1 MTNGILDV
9 SEIRTDKI
17 ISKTGSTVAIDS
29 NPTGSGFVSSS
40 TGVAD
45 AGKGILLDLV
55 GKVDNSMINQSG
67 IDHVDLANIGT
78 NTHAQIDTH
87 IADNSNPHSVTAA
100 QVGAYNTSEFI
111 NTTTGAGDAG
121 KPIKTDAG
129 GLVDNSFLPSL
140 PIAEQNKVIV
150 NNLADFPA
158 PVANVITLIDGKDYR
173 ISGVVNIGINRIVF
187 GDNCGITGDNPQND
201 ILVYEGVGNMFTAI
215 NQNLILLRIG
225 ISCDAGTLFDATD
238 IDYTIDPSVDPFQ
251 GRSKRF
257 YVFNCNL
264 IGGVAGNGSN
274 LGAVEGF
281 GTVNFNANLITGWDA
296 GFKLSNGL
304 SFQGLNNK
312 SVLWNGQGATM
323 FTLRDNNWS
332 AQTGGAGSYIPT
344 GINALNFNGN
354 ILHPRTADYGINIE
368 PGSTTVSGNVSGN
381 IFLSTGLTTGGTFN
395 PASLGYNDLP
405 AYNIQ
410 GNQGIADNTATIQAS
425 SNKFSNIVTTINTQN
440 VPVKLNLDN
449 TIKTSENLL
458 FSSRILVTSAATFEE
473 GQIITGGT
481 STYTGKIQSIDL
493 VNDYIYV
500 EYVIDGA
507 GASQFFTVGETIT
520 SLTASTTY
528 NGIDGSYKYY
538 GFKDISTRLLA
549 TITMEK
555 ILNGRD
561 IFEIIP
567 YKNGIALSEISAIQY
582 LEQTRPMTITCQGII
597 DFIQDDILEIYIQNV
612 DSNDNGECQSYV
624 LNISAR

>member
-1 MTNGILDV
+1 MQSAAYEEGWTDAVISGDKRPPLEEFNGIKYVNDTQTAYLFQEGIAV
-9 SEIRTDKI
+9 W
-17 ISKTGSTVAIDS
+17 
-29 NPTGSGFVSSS
+29 
-40 TGVAD
+40 D
-45 AGKGILLDLV
+45 AGTEYHENSIVKLDGTVNLY
-55 GKVDNSMINQSG
+55 KSLTNN
-67 IDHVDLANIGT
+67 NIGNALT
-78 NTHAQIDTH
+78 DPVNWEFLTDF
-87 IADNSNPHSVTAA
+87 NGSV
-100 QVGAYNTSEFI
+100 V
-111 NTTTGAGDAG
+111 
-121 KPIKTDAG
+121 
-129 GLVDNSFLPSL
+129 
-140 PIAEQNKVIV
+140 EQNKVIV
-150 NNLADFPA
+150 NSLADFPA
-158 PVANVITLIDGKDYR
+158 PVANVITLTDGKDYR
-173 ISGVVNIGINRIVF
+173 ISGVVNIGINRIVY

-201 ILVYEGVGNMFTAI
+201 ILVYEGVSNMFTSI

-225 ISCDAGTLFDATD
+225 INCDAGTLFDATD
-238 IDYTIDPSVDPFQ
+238 IDYTIDPLVDPFQ

-274 LGAVEGF
+274 LGAIEGF
-281 GTVNFNANLITGWDA
+281 GTVNFNANLIRGWDA
-296 GFKLSNGL
+296 GLQISNGL

-312 SVLWNGQGATM
+312 SVLWNGQVATM

-332 AQTGGAGSYIPT
+332 AQTGGVGSYIPT
-344 GINALNFNGN
+344 GTNALNFNGN
-354 ILHPRTADYGINIE
+354 ILHPRTSDYGINIE

-405 AYNIQ
+405 TYNIQ

-458 FSSRILVTSAATFEE
+458 FSSRILVTSAATFEV

-493 VNDYIYV
+493 VNNYIYV

-538 GFKDISTRLLA
+538 GFKDISARLLA

-555 ILNGRD
+555 INPGRN

-582 LEQTRPMTITCQGII
+582 LEQSRPMTITCQGII
-597 DFIQDDILEIYIQNV
+597 DLIQDDILEIYIQNV
-612 DSNDNGECQSYV
+612 DSNDDGECQSYV

>member
-45 AGKGILLDLV
+45 AGKGVLLDLV

-201 ILVYEGVGNMFTAI
+201 ILVYEGVGNMFTSI

-281 GTVNFNANLITGWDA
+281 GTVNFNANLIRSWDA
-296 GFKLSNGL
+296 GFKTSNGL

-405 AYNIQ
+405 TYNIQ

-425 SNKFSNIVTTINTQN
+425 SNKFSNIVTTINAQN

-481 STYTGKIQSIDL
+481 STYTAKIQSIDL

-612 DSNDNGECQSYV
+612 DSNDNSECQSYV

>member
-1 MTNGILDV
+1 MAKIERKTQKIFSGINPSKLGVFGSAQLLSPTTSTDLDVLQSSAYEEGWTDAVISGDKRPPLEEFNGIKYVNDTQTAYLFQEGIAV
-9 SEIRTDKI
+9 W
-17 ISKTGSTVAIDS
+17 
-29 NPTGSGFVSSS
+29 
-40 TGVAD
+40 D
-45 AGKGILLDLV
+45 AGTEYYENSIVKLDGTVNLY
-55 GKVDNSMINQSG
+55 KSLTNN
-67 IDHVDLANIGT
+67 NIGNALT
-78 NTHAQIDTH
+78 DVVNWKFLTDF
-87 IADNSNPHSVTAA
+87 NGSV
-100 QVGAYNTSEFI
+100 
-111 NTTTGAGDAG
+111 
-121 KPIKTDAG
+121 
-129 GLVDNSFLPSL
+129 
-140 PIAEQNKVIV
+140 AEQNKVIV

-257 YVFNCNL
+257 YVFNCNP

-458 FSSRILVTSAATFEE
+458 FSSRILVTSAATFEV

-481 STYTGKIQSIDL
+481 STYIGKIQSIDL

-555 ILNGRD
+555 VLNGRD

-582 LEQTRPMTITCQGII
+582 LEQPRPRPITCQGII
-597 DFIQDDILEIYIQNV
+597 DLIQDDILEIYIQNV
-612 DSNDNGECQSYV
+612 DSNDNSECQSYV